1 MAACLPLCA
10 GTYGDDA
17 CVDDGG
23 LGEDLLSRRL
33 LNE

>member
-23 LGEDLLSRRL
+23 LEKTCLVDIC
-33 LNE
+33 